1 MVPMLVLAG
10 TGQHRAHAT
19 SLAAILPIAAV
30 GAASFAAAGEVD
42 YGLATLLALGALAGA
57 PLGARIMAKARDDFL
72 QASFGCFLIGVGVL
86 MVWP

>member
-42 YGLATLLALGALAGA
+42 YGLAMLLALGALVGA
-57 PLGARIMAKARDDFL
+57 PLGARIMVKARDDFL
-72 QASFGCFLIGVGVL
+72 QASFGCFLVGVGVL